1 MTAAQDALPRTR
13 LAVAMNARGWS
24 QADVIRRLRH
34 AAGLR
39 GRRLPSDGTMTS
51 QLSRWARGVHRPDA
65 FHRSLFREILHEDPF
80 RDDRLPTE
88 NQPDPELLDDG
99 LLTQIENAAPLTTVL
114 FMSC

>member
-34 AAGLR
+34 AAELR

-65 FHRSLFREILHEDPF
+65 FHRSLFREVTKTFSATATTGCL
-80 RDDRLPTE
+80 RRTS
-88 NQPDPELLDDG
+88 
-99 LLTQIENAAPLTTVL
+99 QIRSFWTTA
-114 FMSC
+114 S